1 MTAFVIAENI
11 ARFRLLLSSTQDET
25 QRKMLIRLLNEEEAK
40 VRQYGRP
47 RC

>member
-1 MTAFVIAENI
+1 MTAFVIAQNI

-25 QRKMLIRLLNEEEAK
+25 QRRMLIRLLHEEEAK
-40 VRQYGRP
+40 VRQYGHT